1 MREKLNS
8 ILEPAMPEQHVAL
21 KSESIDFKFTLT
33 PLTQIA
39 LGSGTAFLAGWLAV
53 SSTAFFLNMQAD
65 GNTERQTSV
74 MAAAYEERIA
84 NLEEQLDYE
93 TLVASQSQDRL
104 RLALAELSTQ
114 QTDMLASMEQSREL
128 EAGMDQM
135 RRKLQTAINERDVA
149 QTASEELSVELAE
162 VSGDLNIR
170 RGSEQDQAD
179 TLALVTD
186 ALGNA
191 VRTRDHAL
199 GDRQDIEN
207 ELAALELKVQI
218 NSERQDRMVSK
229 LEEAVE
235 LSFQPL
241 EQMFKASGM
250 DVDNLVASIRANYS
264 GTGGPLMPESLASQ
278 AFEDPIMSER
288 FSRLLTD
295 MDRMNVLRIAAVKIP
310 YSMPVKASH
319 RFTSGFGGRSD
330 PKNGGH
336 RMHNGIDLAGA
347 QGTPVLATGEGTVV
361 FAGRQS
367 GFGNMIKI
375 RHGFGLETV
384 YAHLNKI
391 HVSEGEQVS
400 LGEHIGDMGTTGR
413 STGTHLHYEI
423 RSGGKPVNPMTYIKA
438 ARNVF

>member
-1 MREKLNS
+1 MRTKLNAL
-8 ILEPAMPEQHVAL
+8 LEPAMPEQHIAL
-21 KSESIDFKFTLT
+21 KSESIDLKFTLT

-74 MAAAYEERIA
+74 MATAYEARIA
-84 NLEEQLDYE
+84 DLEEQLEYE
-93 TLVASQSQDRL
+93 TEVASQSQDRL
-104 RLALAELSTQ
+104 QLALTELSMQ

-128 EAGMDQM
+128 QAGLIQM

-149 QTASEELSVELAE
+149 QTASEELTTELAE
-162 VSGDLNIR
+162 VSGDLNIK

-179 TLALVTD
+179 TLTLMTD
-186 ALGNA
+186 ALGTV
-191 VRTRDHAL
+191 VRARDHAL

-218 NSERQDRMVSK
+218 NAERQDRMVGK

-241 EQMFKASGM
+241 ERMFEASGM

-264 GTGGPLMPESLASQ
+264 GTGGPLVPESLATQ
-278 AFEDPIMSER
+278 AFDDPVMSER

-319 RFTSGFGGRSD
+319 RFTSGFGGRRD
-330 PKNGGH
+330 PKTGGY
-336 RMHNGIDLAGA
+336 RTHNGIDLAGSK
-347 QGTPVLATGEGTVV
+347 GTPVVATGEGTVV

-400 LGEHIGDMGTTGR
+400 LGEHIGDMGNTGR